1 MRTKRRGI
9 KRNSKTEEPKK
20 QKSKVKE
27 NNNNNNNNNK
37 ERARGRIVGVNI
49 GTLETVREGERSSG

>member
-27 NNNNNNNNNK
+27 NNNNNNNNK

>member
-9 KRNSKTEEPKK
+9 KRNSKTEELKK

-27 NNNNNNNNNK
+27 NNNNNNNNK